1 MKIIPLALI
10 AVLTLGT
17 TSLPAATPAPHV
29 SVAAIADLPQP
40 LPLPYDEAANGLA
53 DVAKARALARK
64 QHKKLLI
71 DLGGNWCTDCRVLAG
86 IMDLPEV
93 KGFVARNFVVVKVD
107 VGRYDKNGDV
117 ASHYGITKRLDGV
130 PAVLIVDPA
139 RDRLINKDRT
149 FALTDARHMT
159 PQGLA
164 DWLAQWAQ
172 TRA

>member
-1 MKIIPLALI
+1 MNK
-10 AVLTLGT
+10 AVLTLTATLALALGT
-17 TSLPAATPAPHV
+17 TSLSAAKPAPRV
-29 SVAAIADLPQP
+29 SVAQIADLPQP
-40 LPLPYDEAANGLA
+40 LPLPYDEAANGMA
-53 DVAKARALARK
+53 DVTKARALARK

-93 KGFVARNFVVVKVD
+93 KAFVARNFVVVKVD

-117 ASHYGITKRLDGV
+117 AIHYGITKRLDGV

-164 DWLAQWAQ
+164 DWLAQWA
-172 TRA
+172 

>member
-1 MKIIPLALI
+1 MNK
-10 AVLTLGT
+10 AVLTLTAILALGT
-17 TSLPAATPAPHV
+17 TSLPAAKPAPRV
-29 SVAAIADLPQP
+29 SVAQIADLPQP
-40 LPLPYDEAANGLA
+40 LPLPYDEAANGMA
-53 DVAKARALARK
+53 DVTKARALARK

-93 KGFVARNFVVVKVD
+93 KAFVVRNFVVVKVD

-117 ASHYGITKRLDGV
+117 AIHYGITKRLDGV

-164 DWLAQWAQ
+164 DWLAQWA
-172 TRA
+172 